1 MKKTD
6 SQETIQTTDSMKK
19 KGKLCSRLVINMLK
33 IFRICTTCK
42 SKPKSK

>member
-19 KGKLCSRLVINMLK
+19 KGKLCSRMVITILK
-33 IFRICTTCK
+33 FFRICKRCKGKQK
-42 SKPKSK
+42 SK